1 MKETFK
7 IVILG
12 IVIIKIIDLGVN
24 ILNIKEAPDLFMF
37 LAFLMIIQG
46 IVFLIISMKTRYS
59 IAIFEII
66 ITNLVIYLKC
76 IFIFKKLDVIYKYF
90 SYEELGALAW
100 NGSFAIIIFS
110 TVFTV
115 FSIISY
121 LILRRLIEYI
131 KNR

>member
-66 ITNLVIYLKC
+66 ITNLVIYLKG
-76 IFIFKKLDVIYKYF
+76 I
-90 SYEELGALAW
+90 
-100 NGSFAIIIFS
+100 
-110 TVFTV
+110 
-115 FSIISY
+115 
-121 LILRRLIEYI
+121 
-131 KNR
+131 